1 MDYWSIE
8 FPDGNPYPDYL
19 TLSDDGDFFT
29 LSVDDASMPIG
40 DYVFNVKIQHL
51 DYADLKSETLDYSIE
66 VLPCEI
72 QYLNFTNGSMFTS
85 DFFYLTGEGLKTWE
99 FSTDEISQEP
109 QCLYTFSLTFN
120 PSMVTDSSSFEFESS
135 NAVDVGSS

>member
-99 FSTDEISQEP
+99 FSTDEIS
-109 QCLYTFSLTFN
+109 
-120 PSMVTDSSSFEFESS
+120 
-135 NAVDVGSS
+135 